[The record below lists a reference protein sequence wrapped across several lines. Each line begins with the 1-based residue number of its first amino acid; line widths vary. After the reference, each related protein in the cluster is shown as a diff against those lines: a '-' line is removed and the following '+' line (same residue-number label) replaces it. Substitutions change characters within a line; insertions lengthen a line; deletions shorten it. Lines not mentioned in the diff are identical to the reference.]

1 MVGTN
6 AKRTHNRF
14 TVVSTSQEFTVNVT
28 AH

>member
-6 AKRTHNRF
+6 AKRIHKRF
-14 TVVSTSQEFTVNVT
+14 AVVSTSQEFTVNVT